1 MTIRSALRDFAI
13 PTIRFQAVPIVTTT
27 VAGIPSL
34 TVCLSVSS
42 FSLCFC
48 IQRSPTSSSVNLSE
62 TIMVPSMA
70 GGSPLIGIALTF
82 LAAPVRRSNAP
93 RDPFQE
99 EGANLGHLLPKKAE
113 RRFSRSGLLL
123 VDMRTELI
131 ELEQENTQQRAV
143 PPSIHPDNTAE
154 ISSHDRFLGQ
164 FRDLTRTH
172 NDSPLND

>member
-1 MTIRSALRDFAI
+1 
-13 PTIRFQAVPIVTTT
+13 
-27 VAGIPSL
+27 
-34 TVCLSVSS
+34 
-42 FSLCFC
+42 
-48 IQRSPTSSSVNLSE
+48 
-62 TIMVPSMA
+62 MA

-131 ELEQENTQQRAV
+131 ELEQEKPSVEENTQQRAV